1 MECQGGELVFDH
13 LCAEDE
19 GCRLGQCL
27 SLCDPAL
34 LERSNEGCEL
44 WAVDLDNWYG
54 TEALNPYASGEQ
66 YAVVATNVN
75 DFAVTVVTEIND
87 ATPGAP
93 VHLMV
98 VDERTVAPLE
108 LVQIDLPQREV
119 DGSVLNQ
126 NDGTGTALTSRA
138 FRISSTGPIV
148 VYQFNPIMQ
157 QHTNDASILIP
168 THALDV
174 RYWVIGYAGIGA
186 SVNPMN
192 PSSTNY
198 AFMTVVGT
206 EPDTLVRIT
215 LSADVGPGG
224 PVIQWTPA
232 GSTLEVTLGP
242 FDVLNL
248 EAHCPD
254 GMSDIACM
262 TDGVTEFTGSL
273 VGA

>member
-1 MECQGGELVFDH
+1 MRCAGQDMEVCNALGTAWVVTPCEYACVEGEGCVNCIEGQLLCDPEDARRVMECQGGELVFDH

-93 VHLMV
+93 VHLVV

-119 DGSVLNQ
+119 DGSVLN
-126 NDGTGTALTSRA
+126 
-138 FRISSTGPIV
+138 
-148 VYQFNPIMQ
+148 
-157 QHTNDASILIP
+157 
-168 THALDV
+168 
-174 RYWVIGYAGIGA
+174 
-186 SVNPMN
+186 
-192 PSSTNY
+192 
-198 AFMTVVGT
+198 
-206 EPDTLVRIT
+206 
-215 LSADVGPGG
+215 
-224 PVIQWTPA
+224 
-232 GSTLEVTLGP
+232 
-242 FDVLNL
+242 
-248 EAHCPD
+248 
-254 GMSDIACM
+254 
-262 TDGVTEFTGSL
+262 
-273 VGA
+273 